1 MEEEFLEEDSALDSD
16 EENESAAPVAPL
28 DMRRMLDDVLE
39 ERKLRRQL
47 RDYDFDLDD

>member
-1 MEEEFLEEDSALDSD
+1 MEEEFLEEDSVLDGDD
-16 EENESAAPVAPL
+16 EAEAGAPVAPL

-39 ERKLRRQL
+39 DRKLRRQL